1 MPKKSLDREELLIDA
16 MRRSIAK
23 RGYSATSLSDI
34 ISETGGSR
42 RNIYKAFGDKRG
54 LLNAAIERAARD
66 IVETSFDVPDDQAP
80 RDWLIAMG
88 VSTMKAVLNPELV
101 SLFRILIAEQMTDE
115 QTGRQI
121 LMAGPER
128 FVDQLMK
135 WLIARNNDGTLQ
147 VEAPNVAA
155 RCFLDLIRGSFEM
168 EMLIGKREQVSDNEI
183 IAHVTG
189 AVDLFLDGVKPRS

>member
-1 MPKKSLDREELLIDA
+1 MRKMMPKKSLDREELLIDA

-147 VEAPNVAA
+147 VEAPNVTAP
-155 RCFLDLIRGSFEM
+155 
-168 EMLIGKREQVSDNEI
+168 
-183 IAHVTG
+183 VT
-189 AVDLFLDGVKPRS
+189 